1 MNMQNKKQKG
11 ITLIALIITIV
22 ILLILA
28 AVTIDIAIDGKLF
41 DTAKDAVDK
50 TNDRVAEEQETID
63 ELMNEWDKLQENTED
78 NPNTNTGGEN
88 NNTSGEGNNNTGDGG
103 EIIDN
108 TPPTVTVTVQG
119 TTTNSITVN
128 VTARD
133 NETGMVSEP
142 QYTYY
147 IKETSTNTYQ
157 QKANNTNSSYTY
169 TGLTQGTK
177 YDIKVE
183 VNGDEAGNVG
193 TGTTQGTTG
202 TVTSGLEEGAITFSS
217 VTWSSGKARVT
228 IHTNTNYDIEYQLN
242 GISGSWTDIQNG
254 GTISN
259 LNHGTTIYARLT
271 DGNNAGDYTSM
282 DIQDKTDPT
291 GTITINEIT
300 AESIKV
306 TVNASDG
313 ESGLATSETY
323 TYYLNTEGT
332 ARTTSTSNTYTYI
345 NLSQNTNYTIR
356 VKIKDVAGNIKEIT
370 QTAKT
375 EKRIYTAAAVAQN
388 PAAYY
393 GKEVENYGVS
403 YGASSKWKIFYA
415 TSSSIYL
422 ITADYI
428 QYNYVPELSTGP
440 ACQTGSTSYAFDFS
454 RTVNNYGNNYSSLN
468 SSSAIRYLSPFSLV
482 YSSSYHESVRLCDYL
497 LDTSKWTT
505 KLGNNYAEEVI
516 GAPTLELFCNSY
528 NDTHPDNPL
537 QYTYNSTGYYCKASS
552 DASWQRIVTLAKD
565 EFTSLY
571 SISSTSKTSL
581 AILASPYT
589 DIESQVW
596 GIGSGGSLFGEAY
609 YNADKGLR
617 PVVRLK
623 SGIQLEETDSGNFK
637 II

>member
-78 NPNTNTGGEN
+78 NPNTNTGEENNNTGGEN
-88 NNTSGEGNNNTGDGG
+88 NNTSGEGNNNEGGGG

-108 TPPTVTVTVQG
+108 TPPIVTVTVGG

-133 NETGMVSEP
+133 NETGMVSQP

-147 IKETSTNTYQ
+147 IKEALASTYE
-157 QKANNTNSSYTY
+157 QKTTNANSSYTY
-169 TGLTQGTK
+169 TGLTQGTT

-183 VNGDEAGNVG
+183 VNGDEEGNVG
-193 TGTTQGTTG
+193 TGTTQRTTG
-202 TVTSGLEEGAITFSS
+202 TVTSGLEEGAITFSN
-217 VTWSSGKARVT
+217 VIWSSGKARVT

-271 DGNNAGDYTSM
+271 DGNNAGEYTSM

-313 ESGLATSETY
+313 ESGLATSGRY
-323 TYYLNTEGT
+323 AYYINTEST
-332 ARTTSTSNTYTYI
+332 ARATSESNTYTYT
-345 NLSQNTNYTIR
+345 NLAGGTQYTIKVIVKDKAGNEKEVTTVATTEKEVYNAAVISQNP
-356 VKIKDVAGNIKEIT
+356 EL
-370 QTAKT
+370 
-375 EKRIYTAAAVAQN
+375 
-388 PAAYY
+388 YY
-393 GKEVENYGVS
+393 GKEVENYGVK
-403 YGASSKWKIFYA
+403 YDNTADANNKWRIFYA
-415 TSSSIYL
+415 DEENIYL
-422 ITADYI
+422 ITDDYIHADYAPDSA
-428 QYNYVPELSTGP
+428 NYEIYVNNNNYKLSFNNVYKDYTGAADIDSTFANKWLSAYYP
-440 ACQTGSTSYAFDFS
+440 SNSTSIN
-454 RTVNNYGNNYSSLN
+454 RN
-468 SSSAIRYLSPFSLV
+468 IRAVAYM
-482 YSSSYHESVRLCDYL
+482 
-497 LDTSKWTT
+497 LDSDIWNPIYK
-505 KLGNNYAEEVI
+505 NEYAEYAI
-516 GAPTLELFCNSY
+516 GGPTLEMFCASY
-528 NDTHPDNPL
+528 KDTHPSD
-537 QYTYNSTGYYCKASS
+537 YIECTANSTGYQVRWQGGSYSTYIDGLAADEYNSIYIKSDDSKAW
-552 DASWQRIVTLAKD
+552 AMW
-565 EFTSLY
+565 
-571 SISSTSKTSL
+571 
-581 AILASPYT
+581 LASPSAYNY
-589 DIESQVW
+589 
-596 GIGSGGSLFGEAY
+596 SLSLMNAY
-609 YNADKGLR
+609 YYR
-617 PVVRLK
+617 PCGQQRL
-623 SGIQLEETDSGNFK
+623 
-637 II
+637 

>member
-1 MNMQNKKQKG
+1 MKNKKQKG

-28 AVTIDIAIDGKLF
+28 AVTIDVAIDGKLF
-41 DTAKDAVDK
+41 DTAKDAVDR
-50 TNDRVAEEQETID
+50 TNDRVAEEQGTID
-63 ELMNEWDKLQENTED
+63 ELMNEWDKLQENTEE

-202 TVTSGLEEGAITFSS
+202 TVTSALEQGAITFSS
-217 VTWSSGKARVT
+217 VTWSLGKARVT

-323 TYYLNTEGT
+323 AYYLNTDST
-332 ARTTSTSNTYTYI
+332 AKATSESNTYTYM
-345 NLSQNTNYTIR
+345 NLTEDTQYTIK
-356 VKIKDVAGNIKEIT
+356 VVIKDKAGNEKEVT
-370 QTAKT
+370 TVART
-375 EKRIYTAAAVAQN
+375 EKKGDTAAVVAQN
-388 PAAYY
+388 PETYY
-393 GKEVENYGVS
+393 GKEVVNYGLKYDDTS
-403 YGASSKWKIFYA
+403 GASNRWRIFYA
-415 TSSSIYL
+415 DENNIYL
-422 ITADYI
+422 ITDDYI
-428 QYNYVPELSTGP
+428 HYYYVPES
-440 ACQTGSTSYAFDFS
+440 ANY
-454 RTVNNYGNNYSSLN
+454 TVGREGYYK
-468 SSSAIRYLSPFSLV
+468 FSLDEV
-482 YSSSYHESVRLCDYL
+482 YKDYTGAANINSTFGNKWL
-497 LDTSKWTT
+497 SAYYSENKTSTNKNFRIVAYMLDTSIWNPIYK
-505 KLGNNYAEEVI
+505 NEYAEYAI
-516 GAPTLELFCNSY
+516 GGPTIEMFCASY
-528 NDTHPDNPL
+528 KDTHQRSKYIEYSTNSAGYMLRWTGIGNDYSTNVRELPL
-537 QYTYNSTGYYCKASS
+537 DEYNSIYIKSDNSKAYGIWFATPAGYGAEYATFVMSS
-552 DASWQRIVTLAKD
+552 AFWGGIGCDGMDLRGHCIHPVW
-565 EFTSLY
+565 
-571 SISSTSKTSL
+571 ISSNSLSK
-581 AILASPYT
+581 I
-589 DIESQVW
+589 
-596 GIGSGGSLFGEAY
+596 
-609 YNADKGLR
+609 
-617 PVVRLK
+617 
-623 SGIQLEETDSGNFK
+623 
-637 II
+637 